1 MTQTLSNPSC
11 GASPQLV
18 RLIDFIV
25 DYTHSLIASGV
36 HTSRVIRNAVRI
48 ADSQN
53 TDLNMMVTLHCLII
67 TLRHENTPEVIT
79 RVVSI
84 KAKPISFQLNT
95 ELSALSWA
103 AIDERLSFEEI
114 KSRYYQI
121 LSKPK
126 RPDWIVL
133 ILLSLANGAFCRLFE
148 GDWTATAIVIL
159 ATAIGFALKL
169 WLGAHKVNTYFMVT
183 LSAFAASMTA
193 SMSLLADCTWQI
205 ALATSPLFLVPGVP
219 LITCVIDA
227 VEGHVLTAVSRF
239 ANAILIVL
247 CISVG
252 LGITLLIVTKDL
264 PVTP

>member
-1 MTQTLSNPSC
+1 MTQTITQSTC
-11 GASPQLV
+11 GPSPQLV

-25 DYTHSLIASGV
+25 EYTHSLIASGV

-48 ADSQN
+48 ADSQD
-53 TDLNMMVTLHCLII
+53 TELNMMVTLHCLII
-67 TLRHENTPEVIT
+67 TLRHENTAEVIT

-84 KAKPISFQLNT
+84 KAKPISFQLNA

-103 AIDERLSFEEI
+103 AKDERLSFDEI
-114 KSRYYQI
+114 RSRFYQI
-121 LSKPK
+121 LSKPR

-133 ILLSLANGAFCRLFE
+133 ILLSVANGAFCRLFG
-148 GDWTATAIVIL
+148 GDWIAAVIVII
-159 ATAIGFALKL
+159 ATAIGFAVKL
-169 WLGAHKVNTYFMVT
+169 WLTSHKVNTYFMVT
-183 LSAFAASMTA
+183 LSSFTASMTA
-193 SMSLLADCTWQI
+193 SLSLLADCTWQI

-252 LGITLLIVTKDL
+252 LGITLLLITNDL
-264 PVTP
+264 PVNS